1 MRFLLD
7 DNIPLSVKELLQRKG
22 VHAVKAFEIGLK
34 GLKIELLVKRTLRK
48 L

>member
-7 DNIPLSVKELLQRKG
+7 DNISLSVKELLQRKG

-34 GLKIELLVKRTLRK
+34 GADDEVSINTL
-48 L
+48 